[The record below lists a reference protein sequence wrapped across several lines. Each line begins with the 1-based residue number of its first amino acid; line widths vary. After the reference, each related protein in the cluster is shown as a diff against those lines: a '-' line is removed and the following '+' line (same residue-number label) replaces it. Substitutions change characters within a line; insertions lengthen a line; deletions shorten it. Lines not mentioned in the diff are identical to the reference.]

1 LSLLIEAVLN
11 MTQDNR
17 IWILMSRHLSGE
29 ASPEETNEL
38 TNLLEQD
45 PRKQYAYDIL
55 QTYFNQAAPPEA
67 SPAPEN
73 AEMEENLLKI
83 IDLPTARR
91 RLLSPR
97 VKWIAA
103 ACTAACLLLGS
114 LLIQRNTPKTLAPLA
129 RSIRSEEVLAKAGTR
144 TKLVLPDGTEVWLN
158 SNSRL
163 KYSAGFD
170 QTDRE
175 VVLEGEAYFEVAKDA
190 RLPFVVHASSI
201 DIKVLGTSFAVKS
214 YPQDE
219 TIEATLL
226 KGSIEISRKDNP
238 AGAQI
243 ILKPNEKL
251 VFRKSLATFDRTN
264 PSPSKPVINA
274 APAPDISV
282 NPIRKDL
289 PDSDKVET
297 AWLYNRLVFDGDRFR
312 ELADKMERWFN
323 VRIVIRDSG
332 LNNYRFSGIFEKET
346 VDDAL
351 KELQLTNDFSF
362 THKNN
367 GNEIDLY
374 AKN

>member
-1 LSLLIEAVLN
+1 

-29 ASPEETNEL
+29 ASPEETKEL
-38 TNLLEQD
+38 QNLLEQD

-55 QTYFNQAAPPEA
+55 QTYFNQPAPPEA
-67 SPAPEN
+67 SPVPED
-73 AEMEENLLKI
+73 AGLEANLLRI
-83 IDLPTARR
+83 IDLPQARR
-91 RLLSPR
+91 RLLSSR

-103 ACTAACLLLGS
+103 ACIAACLLLGG
-114 LLIQRNTPKTLAPLA
+114 LLIHRNTPKTLAPLA
-129 RSIRSEEVLAKAGTR
+129 RNIHSEEVLAKAGTR
-144 TKLVLPDGTEVWLN
+144 TKLVLPDSTEVWLN

-163 KYSAGFD
+163 KYSAAFD

-201 DIKVLGTSFAVKS
+201 DIRVLGTSFAVKS

-251 VFRKSLATFDRTN
+251 VFQKSLAIVDRTN
-264 PSPSKPVINA
+264 PSPSKPVMGA

-282 NPIRKDL
+282 NTIRQDL
-289 PDSDKVET
+289 PDSDKIET

-323 VRIVIRDSG
+323 VRIVIRDSS

-346 VDDAL
+346 VDNAL

-367 GNEIDLY
+367 SNEIDLY